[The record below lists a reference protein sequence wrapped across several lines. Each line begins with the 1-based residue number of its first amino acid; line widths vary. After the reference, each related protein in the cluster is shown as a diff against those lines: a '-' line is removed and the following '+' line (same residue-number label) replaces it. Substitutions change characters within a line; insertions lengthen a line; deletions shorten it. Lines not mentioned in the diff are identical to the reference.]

1 MMPCIANARACR
13 HASSAIALSARA
25 WHHRLLAPYRGQ
37 NSPMLSY
44 RLRWYALET
53 GRLLRRRWQALVLA
67 LLLLSPMAMPVFAQ
81 TRLLGSPVMAPL
93 MSEHGILWRYACLHL
108 LEGVAILWL
117 LIQRQAVAGGP
128 FAAYL
133 RALPISRRR
142 SRMHDLTVLMLANS
156 PILLPLCAAAVAYAA
171 LPQRVSHYFY
181 LADLLLITLAA
192 QVLILAR
199 SRHHVPLYLLAN
211 LCLVVAL
218 QAPPIMQALGFCA
231 AAVFAAL
238 VMLLAPET
246 ALAPSTRYRSTGAWR
261 PAWPVPL
268 RISIAAVARIYRVR
282 WLTRAA
288 LMGACLVGGFALM
301 GIWQYDGRAAG
312 LMLLLQATCALIAA
326 GGYRDL
332 GDAHRQAQAYTRALP
347 LGRQRFALWD
357 TMLVLAGSL
366 PFCAALPLGLLL
378 HHALAPGAAVADILA
393 CVPLLLLL
401 RIPHRLNQ
409 AVVVSILLATGWT
422 GAAWSLLL

>member
-1 MMPCIANARACR
+1 
-13 HASSAIALSARA
+13 
-25 WHHRLLAPYRGQ
+25 
-37 NSPMLSY
+37 MLSY

-53 GRLLRRRWQALVLA
+53 GRVLRRRWQALALA

-81 TRLLGSPVMAPL
+81 TRLLGTPVMAPFAP
-93 MSEHGILWRYACLHL
+93 EHGILWRYACLHL

-117 LIQRQAVAGGP
+117 LIQRPAVVGGP

-142 SRMHDLTVLMLANS
+142 SRMHDLAILMLANS

-171 LPQRVSHYFY
+171 LPQRVWHYFY
-181 LADLLLITLAA
+181 LADLLLIALAA

-211 LCLVVAL
+211 LCLVAGL
-218 QAPPIMQALGFCA
+218 QGQPMMQPLGSGA
-231 AAVFAAL
+231 AAVFASL
-238 VMLLAPET
+238 VLLLAPES
-246 ALAPSTRYRSTGAWR
+246 AIASSTRYRSAGAWR
-261 PAWPVPL
+261 STWPAPL
-268 RISIAAVARIYRVR
+268 RISIAAVSRVYRVR
-282 WLTRAA
+282 WLTRTA
-288 LMGACLVGGFALM
+288 LMGASVVVGFVLM
-301 GIWQYDGRAAG
+301 RIWQYDGRAAG

-332 GDAHRQAQAYTRALP
+332 GDAYRQAQAYTLALP
-347 LGRQRFALWD
+347 LPRRRFALWD
-357 TMLVLAGSL
+357 TILVMAWSL
-366 PFCAALPLGLLL
+366 PFCAALPLGLLMQ
-378 HHALAPGAAVADILA
+378 HALAPGIAVADMLA

-401 RIPHRLNQ
+401 RIPHRVDH
-409 AVVVSILLATGWT
+409 AVVVGSLLAAGWI